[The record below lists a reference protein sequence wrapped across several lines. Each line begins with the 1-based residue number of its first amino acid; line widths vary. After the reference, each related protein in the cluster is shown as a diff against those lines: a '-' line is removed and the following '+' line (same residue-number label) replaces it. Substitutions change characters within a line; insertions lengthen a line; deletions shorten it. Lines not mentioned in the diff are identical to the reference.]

1 MLNDEL
7 IPPDIKRFILTSID
21 SVPHLEAIL
30 LLRQD
35 PDIEWDAKMMAP
47 RLYISENKTRELLAD
62 LNTAGFAV
70 LKNQSTLSYQYGPLN
85 NELKEMVSKLCYI
98 YAKHLIE
105 VTNLIHTKTGR
116 QAQQFGDAFKWQKE
130 KE

>member
-1 MLNDEL
+1 MNKSE
-7 IPPDIKRFILTSID
+7 IPADVQRFILTSID

-35 PDIEWDAKMMAP
+35 PEIEWDAKMMAP
-47 RLYISENKTRELLAD
+47 RLYVSENKANEVLSD
-62 LNTAGFAV
+62 LSTAGFATCTDQANPRC
-70 LKNQSTLSYQYGPLN
+70 KYNPIN
-85 NELKEMVSKLCYI
+85 NELREIISRLSYV

-105 VTNLIHTKTGR
+105 VTNLIHTKTGK